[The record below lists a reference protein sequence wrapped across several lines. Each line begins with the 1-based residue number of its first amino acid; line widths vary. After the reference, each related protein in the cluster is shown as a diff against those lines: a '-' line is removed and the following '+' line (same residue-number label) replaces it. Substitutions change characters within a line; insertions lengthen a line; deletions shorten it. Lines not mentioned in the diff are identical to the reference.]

1 MTKTR
6 AKPAKKSAS
15 KPAADVDASADKAA
29 PPKSTELKVRRP
41 HAPARA
47 QPGDPLG
54 AALEA
59 QGFTVQ
65 DEPGLGRRFAFEG
78 GTYYL
83 VSAEGDETFYHLLY
97 PNFWELESDEEYV
110 RALYACDAVNR
121 EAKLVKLHTA
131 ENDVWAGVESLH
143 ETPAAFA
150 AQVPRYLSYLQES
163 VRAFRDVMLAA
174 AEDLAEAG
182 A

>member
-6 AKPAKKSAS
+6 AKTAKKAAA
-15 KPAADVDASADKAA
+15 PVAADADPPADKA
-29 PPKSTELKVRRP
+29 PPRPAELKVRRP
-41 HAPARA
+41 NAPARA
-47 QPGDPLG
+47 RVADPLR

-65 DEPGLGRRFAFEG
+65 DEPGLGLRFAFEG

-83 VSAEGDETFYHLLY
+83 PPTEGDETFYHLLY
-97 PNFWELESDEEYV
+97 PNFWALESDEEYV

-131 ENDVWAGVESLH
+131 ENDVWAGVEALH
-143 ETPAAFA
+143 DTPAAFV

-174 AEDLAEAG
+174 AEELAEAE

>member
-6 AKPAKKSAS
+6 AKTTKKAP
-15 KPAADVDASADKAA
+15 PAAEAEPPADKA
-29 PPKSTELKVRRP
+29 PPKTTELKVRRP
-41 HAPARA
+41 NAPARA
-47 QPGDPLG
+47 RDADLLG

-83 VSAEGDETFYHLLY
+83 VSAEGDDTFYHLLY
-97 PNFWELESDEEYV
+97 PNFWELESDDEYV
-110 RALYACDAVNR
+110 RALYACDTVNR

-131 ENDVWAGVESLH
+131 ENDVWAGVEALH
-143 ETPAAFA
+143 DTPAAFA

-174 AEDLAEAG
+174 AEELAEAE